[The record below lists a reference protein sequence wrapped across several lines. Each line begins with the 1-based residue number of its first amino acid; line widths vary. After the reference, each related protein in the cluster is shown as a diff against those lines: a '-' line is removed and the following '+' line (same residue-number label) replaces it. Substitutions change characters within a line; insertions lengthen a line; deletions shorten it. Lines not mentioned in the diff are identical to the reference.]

1 MFSFEYSI
9 ELNPHGRPV
18 ITPTEKTDKE
28 LDFIEHKFMALELA
42 RTIITN
48 TIDNHDENPEKYS
61 LQPSDLAGLLAAK
74 SDIEKICDIFANA
87 IKNQM
92 NLMDDANA
100 ILNPQTYNLQVKTM
114 KDLYSLNYNGIIY
127 DTTIFKR
134 VEGLRVKV
142 LADMRI
148 YELRGGIDNNNWI
161 DVTNE

>member
-9 ELNPHGRPV
+9 ELNLHGRP
-18 ITPTEKTDKE
+18 IIIPSEKTDKE
-28 LDFIEHKFMALELA
+28 LDFIEHKFMALEITRA
-42 RTIITN
+42 IITN
-48 TIDNHDENPEKYS
+48 TLDDYNENPEKHP
-61 LQPSDLAGLLAAK
+61 LQPSDLTNLLAAK
-74 SDIEKICDIFANA
+74 SNIEKICDIFADA
-87 IKNQM
+87 IKNQFD
-92 NLMDDANA
+92 LMDDANA

-114 KDLYSLNYNGIIY
+114 NDLYSLNYNGIIY
-127 DTTIFKR
+127 ETTIFKR